1 MLNASVKIN
10 IYALLMRPNK
20 QRRAMVRREDTW
32 AEAADVL
39 PRLFKRIAFV
49 VAVASVC
56 FMAAG
61 FCYVMFF
68 QGKTFTLPTVPTSTS
83 NAVKSEY

>member
-1 MLNASVKIN
+1 VKIN

-39 PRLFKRIAFV
+39 PRLFKRIAFIAV
-49 VAVASVC
+49 VASVC
-56 FMAAG
+56 FLAATC
-61 FCYVMFF
+61 CYMLFF
-68 QGKTFTLPTVPTSTS
+68 QGKTFTLPTVPTATPTS
-83 NAVKSEY
+83 NAVKTEY